1 MTTRYLR
8 LLTLSVA
15 LAICGP
21 CAPAFGDE
29 PVSVPL
35 SDGAGLSGVV
45 PGPTAT
51 ADVSVSTSAV
61 VPSLSAAPVSMS
73 PEVAA
78 IAVVVPMLIAGL
90 KRVAPNIPGGLL
102 PYLATVLGMLIE
114 FGLAKL
120 GYTGG
125 GGLLGGAIA
134 GSAGVGLREKVAQLV
149 GSTGYQA
156 VTGTGKFREG
166 AMLLVGLV
174 GLSSLLVGCTSY
186 RHQRFSD
193 TGQPIES
200 TSLSAPFLTKT
211 ALQNL
216 KTSTKEKR
224 GTNTYSRTVGL
235 DGVEARVDT
244 EGVDAVGATVG
255 RLLIEGIKASS
266 GVGALVPSAPPAP
279 RAAAQPAYQAPPPEA
294 AVAPAALRT
303 VAVPAPAPSTAV
315 VVPPAAK

>member
-8 LLTLSVA
+8 LLTLSGA

-21 CAPAFGDE
+21 CAPAFGQE
-29 PVSVPL
+29 PSSAPAL
-35 SDGAGLSGVV
+35 TEAVV
-45 PGPTAT
+45 TSASSAPTAT
-51 ADVSVSTSAV
+51 AGEVVGASAV
-61 VPSLSAAPVSMS
+61 ATLSAAPVSMS

-149 GSTGYQA
+149 
-156 VTGTGKFREG
+156 TGTGKFREG
-166 AMLLVGLV
+166 VMLLIGLLA
-174 GLSSLLVGCTSY
+174 LSPLLVGCTSY

-216 KTSTKEKR
+216 RTSTKEKR

-235 DGVEARVDT
+235 DGVEARVDA

-255 RLLIEGIKASS
+255 RLLIEGLKASS

-279 RAAAQPAYQAPPPEA
+279 RAVAQPVAQAEPSALKPET
-294 AVAPAALRT
+294 APA
-303 VAVPAPAPSTAV
+303 VKPAT
-315 VVPPAAK
+315 PPAAAPVAK